1 LHGIFLQNEMKKL
14 LSGICL
20 LVVMGACVG
29 GKKQA
34 DTVVPDVAAVDSV
47 PDELDTVVWMDDW
60 KEEEPDIPAKA
71 DELFDDFL
79 YNFAID
85 EKLQEKRIVFP
96 LAWYKDDRK
105 DSIAK
110 DEWIYDP
117 LFSRY
122 DSYTV
127 LYDQV
132 KDMEVDKGAS
142 STSVQIEWIYL
153 QDRRIRRY
161 YFERVDGDW
170 ILEAIDDAAMPKEEE
185 ESENFYE
192 FYARFVGDSVFQAE
206 RVSTPLPFVTLDP
219 EDEFQVLETTL
230 NERQWFAF
238 QPTLSKEYLTNVNYG
253 QGLDNRSKTR
263 IVELKGFGNGFYNT
277 LHFRRKNGV
286 WMLVRFEDLGD

>member
-1 LHGIFLQNEMKKL
+1 M
-14 LSGICL
+14 
-20 LVVMGACVG
+20 
-29 GKKQA
+29 
-34 DTVVPDVAAVDSV
+34 TSV
-47 PDELDTVVWMDDW
+47 PEYGRLHNHPRPVKRENSASKSAGNPLGYVGSGWGDTTPASSQCPMVVS
-60 KEEEPDIPAKA
+60 
-71 DELFDDFL
+71 
-79 YNFAID
+79 
-85 EKLQEKRIVFP
+85 FP
-96 LAWYKDDRK
+96 LER
-105 DSIAK
+105 
-110 DEWIYDP
+110 
-117 LFSRY
+117 
-122 DSYTV
+122 
-127 LYDQV
+127 
-132 KDMEVDKGAS
+132 
-142 STSVQIEWIYL
+142 SV
-153 QDRRIRRY
+153 
-161 YFERVDGDW
+161 
-170 ILEAIDDAAMPKEEE
+170 EAIDDAAMPKEEE